1 MLQNPD
7 YQMSTA
13 GSAQT
18 CINLSRETA
27 TADKFCVQ
35 ASHKMTD
42 AKKKFFRAFQVGK
55 ITLFPPVC
63 ILYSVTPSSIH
74 FPEQFS

>member
-35 ASHKMTD
+35 VSHKMT
-42 AKKKFFRAFQVGK
+42 
-55 ITLFPPVC
+55 VC
-63 ILYSVTPSSIH
+63 QKNV
-74 FPEQFS
+74 F

>member
-42 AKKKFFRAFQVGK
+42 AKKKCFLGPFRLEKLPYFLQSV
-55 ITLFPPVC
+55 PY
-63 ILYSVTPSSIH
+63 IL
-74 FPEQFS
+74 